1 MEIVSRNKYALKLDS
16 WIGKG
21 QIIVV
26 TGQRRSGKS
35 YVLKDFI
42 QRHSKDES
50 YNIIYINKE
59 KKDFDGI
66 KTYNDLNDYIDSKFD
81 RSKHNVILVDEI
93 QDIAEWERSV
103 RSYRTEDNTDV
114 IITGSNSRILSGE
127 LGTMIGGRY
136 QDVFVQ
142 PLTYREFL
150 EFHNLQDNDDS
161 LVKYINVGGLPGLR
175 RIGLDDDEQV
185 SEYVRSVFNTIM
197 LKDVIE
203 RHDIRNIPFLNNL
216 VAFLADNVGKLNS
229 ATNIMNTMK
238 AHGQNVATKII
249 LDYISYFSEAYL
261 LSDVRRYDIHGKKEF
276 EFNDKVYFS
285 DLGIRNTIAGGERSR
300 DIEKVIENVV
310 YNQLVYDGFTVRVG
324 QLRAGEIDFVCTKPG
339 QRVYVQVS
347 YLITDEDVIEREFG
361 NLKKINDNYP
371 KYVIS
376 MTPLVKR
383 SDDDGI
389 FHLSLR
395 EFLYNGL

>member
-114 IITGSNSRILSGE
+114 IITGSNSRILSSE

-238 AHGQNVATKII
+238 ANGQNVATKII

>member
-1 MEIVSRNKYALKLDS
+1 MEIVSRKKYASKLDS
-16 WIGKG
+16 WIGTG
-21 QIIVV
+21 QIIVI

-35 YVLKDFI
+35 FVLKDFI
-42 QRHSKDES
+42 QRHGEDKS
-50 YNIIYINKE
+50 YNIIYIDKE

-66 KTYNDLNDYIDSKFD
+66 KTYTDLNAYIDSNFD

-93 QDIAEWERSV
+93 QDINEWERSV

-114 IITGSNSRILSGE
+114 IITGSNSRILSSE

-136 QDVFVQ
+136 HDILVQ

-150 EFHNLQDNDDS
+150 EFHNLKDSDDS
-161 LVKYINVGGLPGLR
+161 LSKFINVGGLPGLR

-185 SEYVRSVFNTIM
+185 SEYIKNVFNTIM

-203 RHDIRNIPFLNNL
+203 RHEIRNIPFLNNL

-229 ATNIMNTMK
+229 ATSIMNTMK
-238 AHGQNVATKII
+238 AQGQNVATKII
-249 LDYISYFSEAYL
+249 LDYISFFSEAYL
-261 LSDVRRYDIHGKKEF
+261 LSDIRRYDIHGKKEF
-276 EFNDKVYFS
+276 EYNDKVYFS
-285 DLGIRNTIAGGERSR
+285 ELGIRNTIVGGERSK
-300 DIEKVIENVV
+300 DIERVIENVV

-339 QRVYVQVS
+339 QKVYVQVS
-347 YLITDEDVIEREFG
+347 YLIADEGTREREFG

-376 MTPLVKR
+376 MTPLVTR
-383 SDDDGI
+383 ADDDGI
-389 FHLSLR
+389 IHLSLR
-395 EFLYNGL
+395 EFLVRGF

>member
-1 MEIVSRNKYALKLDS
+1 MEIVSRKKYASKIDS

-21 QIIVV
+21 QIIVI

-35 YVLKDFI
+35 FVLKDFI
-42 QRHSKDES
+42 QRHGEDES
-50 YNIIYINKE
+50 YNIIYIDKE

-66 KTYNDLNDYIDSKFD
+66 KTYTDLNAYIDSNFD
-81 RSKHNVILVDEI
+81 SSKHNVILVDEI
-93 QDIAEWERSV
+93 QDINEWERSV

-114 IITGSNSRILSGE
+114 IITGSNSRILSSE

-136 QDVFVQ
+136 HDILVQ

-150 EFHNLQDNDDS
+150 EFHNLKDSDDS
-161 LVKYINVGGLPGLR
+161 LSKFINVGGLPGLR

-185 SEYVRSVFNTIM
+185 SEYIKSVFNTIM

-229 ATNIMNTMK
+229 ATSIMNTMK
-238 AHGQNVATKII
+238 VQGQNVATKII
-249 LDYISYFSEAYL
+249 LDYISFFSEAYL
-261 LSDVRRYDIHGKKEF
+261 MSDIRRYDIHGKKEL
-276 EFNDKVYFS
+276 EYNDKVYFS
-285 DLGIRNTIAGGERSR
+285 ELGIRNTIVGGERSK

-310 YNQLVYDGFTVRVG
+310 YNQLVYDGFAVRVG

-339 QRVYVQVS
+339 QKVYVQVS
-347 YLITDEDVIEREFG
+347 YLIADEGTREREFG
-361 NLKKINDNYP
+361 ALKKIKDNYP

-376 MTPLVKR
+376 MTPLVTR
-383 SDDDGI
+383 TDDDGI
-389 FHLSLR
+389 IHLGLR
-395 EFLYNGL
+395 EFLLRGF

>member
-114 IITGSNSRILSGE
+114 IITGSNSRILSSE

>member
-1 MEIVSRNKYALKLDS
+1 MEIVSRKKYESKLDS

-21 QIIVV
+21 QIIVI
-26 TGQRRSGKS
+26 TGQRRAGKS

-42 QRHSKDES
+42 QRHGEDES
-50 YNIIYINKE
+50 YNIIYIDKE

-66 KTYNDLNDYIDSKFD
+66 KTYTDLNAYIESNFD

-114 IITGSNSRILSGE
+114 IITGSNSRILSSE

-136 QDVFVQ
+136 QDIFVQ

-150 EFHNLQDNDDS
+150 EFHNLQNSDDS
-161 LVKYINVGGLPGLR
+161 LLKYINVGGLPGLK

-185 SEYVRSVFNTIM
+185 SEYVNSVFNTIM

-229 ATNIMNTMK
+229 ATSIMNTMK
-238 AHGQNVATKII
+238 AQGQNVATKII
-249 LDYISYFSEAYL
+249 LDYISFFSEAYL

-285 DLGIRNTIAGGERSR
+285 DLGIRNTIVGGERSK

-339 QRVYVQVS
+339 QRIYVQAS
-347 YLITDEDVIEREFG
+347 YLISDESTREREFG

-395 EFLYNGL
+395 EFLYYGL

>member
-1 MEIVSRNKYALKLDS
+1 MYAY
-16 WIGKG
+16 I
-21 QIIVV
+21 
-26 TGQRRSGKS
+26 
-35 YVLKDFI
+35 
-42 QRHSKDES
+42 ES
-50 YNIIYINKE
+50 N
-59 KKDFDGI
+59 
-66 KTYNDLNDYIDSKFD
+66 FD

-114 IITGSNSRILSGE
+114 IITGSNSRILSSE

-136 QDVFVQ
+136 QEIFVQ

-150 EFHNLQDNDDS
+150 EFHNLQNSDDS
-161 LVKYINVGGLPGLR
+161 LLKYINVGGLPGLK
-175 RIGLDDDEQV
+175 RIELDDDEQV
-185 SEYVRSVFNTIM
+185 SEYVNSVFNTIM

-229 ATNIMNTMK
+229 ATSIMNIMK
-238 AHGQNVATKII
+238 AQGQNVATKII
-249 LDYISYFSEAYL
+249 LDYISFFSEAYL

-276 EFNDKVYFS
+276 ESNDKVYFS
-285 DLGIRNTIAGGERSR
+285 DLGIRNTIVGGERSK

-339 QRVYVQVS
+339 QRIYVQAS
-347 YLITDEDVIEREFG
+347 FLISDESTREREFG
-361 NLKKINDNYP
+361 NLQKINDNYP

-395 EFLYNGL
+395 EFLYYGL

>member
-1 MEIVSRNKYALKLDS
+1 MDS

-21 QIIVV
+21 QIIVI

-35 YVLKDFI
+35 FVLKDFI
-42 QRHSKDES
+42 QRHGGDES
-50 YNIIYINKE
+50 YNIIYIDKE

-66 KTYNDLNDYIDSKFD
+66 KTYTDLNAYIESNFD

-103 RSYRTEDNTDV
+103 RSYRTEGNTDV
-114 IITGSNSRILSGE
+114 IITGSNSRILSSE

-136 QDVFVQ
+136 QEIFVQ

-150 EFHNLQDNDDS
+150 EFHNLQNSDDS
-161 LVKYINVGGLPGLR
+161 LLKYINVGGLPGLK

-185 SEYVRSVFNTIM
+185 SEYVNSVFNTIM

-229 ATNIMNTMK
+229 ATNIMNIMK
-238 AHGQNVATKII
+238 AQGQNVATKII
-249 LDYISYFSEAYL
+249 LDYISFFSEAYL

-285 DLGIRNTIAGGERSR
+285 DLGIRNTIVGGERSK

-324 QLRAGEIDFVCTKPG
+324 QLRAGEIDFVCTKPE
-339 QRVYVQVS
+339 RRIYVQAS
-347 YLITDEDVIEREFG
+347 YLISDESTREREFG

-395 EFLYNGL
+395 EFLYYGL

>member
-1 MEIVSRNKYALKLDS
+1 MEIVSRKKYACKLDS

-21 QIIVV
+21 QIIVI
-26 TGQRRSGKS
+26 TGQRRAGKS
-35 YVLKDFI
+35 YVLKDFV
-42 QRHSKDES
+42 QRHGEDES
-50 YNIIYINKE
+50 YNIIYIDKE

-66 KTYNDLNDYIDSKFD
+66 KTYTDLNAYVDSKFD
-81 RSKHNVILVDEI
+81 PSKHNVILVDEI

-114 IITGSNSRILSGE
+114 IITGSNSRILSSE

-136 QDVFVQ
+136 QEIFVQ

-150 EFHNLQDNDDS
+150 EFHNLQDSDDS
-161 LVKYINVGGLPGLR
+161 LLKYINAGGLPGLR

-185 SEYVRSVFNTIM
+185 SEYVKSVFNTIM

-216 VAFLADNVGKLNS
+216 IAFLADNVGKLNS
-229 ATNIMNTMK
+229 ATSIMNTMK
-238 AHGQNVATKII
+238 AQGQNVATKII
-249 LDYISYFSEAYL
+249 LDYISFFSEAYL
-261 LSDVRRYDIHGKKEF
+261 LSDVRRYDIHGRKEF

-285 DLGIRNTIAGGERSR
+285 DLGIRNTIVGGERSK

-339 QRVYVQVS
+339 QRIYVQAS
-347 YLITDEDVIEREFG
+347 YLISDESTREREFG

-395 EFLYNGL
+395 EFLYYGL

>member
-1 MEIVSRNKYALKLDS
+1 MEIVSRKKYASKLDS

-21 QIIVV
+21 QIIVI

-42 QRHSKDES
+42 QRHGEDES
-50 YNIIYINKE
+50 YNIIYIDKE

-66 KTYNDLNDYIDSKFD
+66 KTYTDLNAYVESNFD

-114 IITGSNSRILSGE
+114 IITGSNSRILSSE

-136 QDVFVQ
+136 QEIFVQ

-150 EFHNLQDNDDS
+150 EFHNLQNSDDS
-161 LVKYINVGGLPGLR
+161 LLKYINVGGLPGLK

-185 SEYVRSVFNTIM
+185 SEYVNSVFNTIM
-197 LKDVIE
+197 LKDVID

-229 ATNIMNTMK
+229 ATSIMNIMK
-238 AHGQNVATKII
+238 AQGQNVATKII
-249 LDYISYFSEAYL
+249 LDYISFFSEAYL

-276 EFNDKVYFS
+276 ESNDKVYFS
-285 DLGIRNTIAGGERSR
+285 DLGIRNTIVGGERSK

-324 QLRAGEIDFVCTKPG
+324 QLRAGEIDFVCTKPE
-339 QRVYVQVS
+339 RRIYVQAS
-347 YLITDEDVIEREFG
+347 YLISDESTREREFG

-395 EFLYNGL
+395 EFLYYGL

>member
-1 MEIVSRNKYALKLDS
+1 MEIVSRKKYASKLDF

-21 QIIVV
+21 QIIVI
-26 TGQRRSGKS
+26 TGQRRAGKS

-42 QRHSKDES
+42 QRHGEDES
-50 YNIIYINKE
+50 YNIIYIDKE

-66 KTYNDLNDYIDSKFD
+66 KTYTDLNAYIESNFD

-114 IITGSNSRILSGE
+114 IITGSNSRILSSE

-136 QDVFVQ
+136 QDIFVQ

-150 EFHNLQDNDDS
+150 EFHNLQNSDDS
-161 LVKYINVGGLPGLR
+161 LIKYINVGGLPGLK

-185 SEYVRSVFNTIM
+185 SEYVNSVFNTIM

-229 ATNIMNTMK
+229 ATSIMNTMK
-238 AHGQNVATKII
+238 AQGQNVATKII
-249 LDYISYFSEAYL
+249 LDYISFFSEAYL
-261 LSDVRRYDIHGKKEF
+261 MSDVRRYDIHGKKEF

-285 DLGIRNTIAGGERSR
+285 DLGIRNTIVGGERSK

-310 YNQLVYDGFTVRVG
+310 YNQLVYDGYTVRVG

-339 QRVYVQVS
+339 QRIYVQAS
-347 YLITDEDVIEREFG
+347 FLISDESTREREFG

-395 EFLYNGL
+395 EFLYYGL

>member
-1 MEIVSRNKYALKLDS
+1 MEIVSREKYALKLDS

-114 IITGSNSRILSGE
+114 IITGSNSRILSSE

-249 LDYISYFSEAYL
+249 LDYISFFSEAYL

-285 DLGIRNTIAGGERSR
+285 DLGIRNTIAGGERSG